1 MVYKELMAIRG
12 LLVIPDL
19 VASQVTLVLPVLL
32 APLELQAVSES
43 LGKRALPERVDRA
56 VDQGELEL
64 RDLSA
69 RQAQR
74 DFEEIVEM
82 RALPVSLDQW
92 EQWEPQD
99 HRVLLEMKVVPV
111 SQADQEERVQLEK

>member
-1 MVYKELMAIRG
+1 M
-12 LLVIPDL
+12 
-19 VASQVTLVLPVLL
+19 
-32 APLELQAVSES
+32 SES
-43 LGKRALPERVDRA
+43 LGKRALPEKVDRA
-56 VDQGELEL
+56 VDQEELEL

-82 RALPVSLDQW
+82 RELPVSLDQW
-92 EQWEPQD
+92 EEWEPQD
-99 HRVLLEMKVVPV
+99 HRVPLEMKVVLV